1 MRYDKPEM
9 ILRLALFMQGSA
21 EGLRLADIQSAFAVS
36 RRTAERM
43 RDAVIRL
50 FPQVEELSDGGR
62 QKRWRLPSGLRPALL
77 APTLEELSALDAA
90 AKLLEQASLK
100 TQGEAVATLG
110 QKLRAALAPAVRRRL
125 DPDLDALSQA
135 EAVTH
140 RPGPY
145 VPIDGTTLAIFRE
158 AILAGRWIEARYR
171 SRITGVESVKRL
183 APLGFLYGPRPFLLA
198 QNPEWDRPQHYALD
212 RFSEVRLLPDPAPVL
227 DIDLAAF
234 VQRSFGVFQD
244 AEGPR
249 QIVWRFTAHAAP
261 NARTYRFHPTQEM
274 IDLPEGGLEVRFT
287 ASSLWEMALHL
298 FGWGPDVEVIEP
310 PELREELLFRCREV
324 MSVYEDAPANIPT
337 PARW

>member
-9 ILRLALFMQGSA
+9 ILRLALLMQGSA
-21 EGLRLADIQSAFAVS
+21 EGLRLADIESAFGVS

-50 FPQVEELSDGGR
+50 FPQVEELADGGR

-77 APTLEELSALDAA
+77 APTLEELSALEAA
-90 AKLLEQASLK
+90 GKLLEQASLK
-100 TQGEAVATLG
+100 TQAEALETLG

-145 VPIDGTTLAIFRE
+145 VPIEGATLAIFRK
-158 AILAGRWIEARYR
+158 AILAGRWIEGRYR
-171 SRITGVESVKRL
+171 SRMNGQESVTRL
-183 APLGFLYGPRPFLLA
+183 VPLGFLYGPRPFLLA
-198 QNPEWDRPQHYALD
+198 VSAGRSEPSHYALD

-227 DIDLAAF
+227 DIDFAAF

-249 QIVWRFTAHAAP
+249 RTVWRFTAHAAP

-337 PARW
+337 PA